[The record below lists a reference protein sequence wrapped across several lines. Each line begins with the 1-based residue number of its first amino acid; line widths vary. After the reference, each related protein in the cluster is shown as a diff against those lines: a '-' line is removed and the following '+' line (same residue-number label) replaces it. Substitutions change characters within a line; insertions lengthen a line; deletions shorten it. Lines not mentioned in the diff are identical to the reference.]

1 MSLVH
6 PAEIDSSSQSS
17 LLRGIPLLQHSFRS
31 TSGPPNRLRQVNMK
45 IASSVGALLL
55 ASTALAAPAPSKMTQ
70 RRHERLAKRLANKHK
85 TNPPLAVNHTSMGDT
100 IAVNSPGFVQYDSN
114 WAGAVIV
121 SSGITEVTG
130 TFTIPTVQEPSGG
143 NSNTEYG
150 AAAWVGIDGD
160 TCQSAILQTGVE
172 FLVEG
177 DSTAYEAWYE
187 WYPNYSY
194 NFNNFDVSPGDQIK
208 ATVKATSLD
217 SGTATLE
224 NLSTGSSVTHTFKN
238 EASEGSLC
246 ETNAEWIVEVSIL
259 HSRERCLPQVY
270 LRRLR
275 ISSRATASYRSQTSA
290 PSLSPTAPTYTTAPP
305 PASPAPPSLMLSRTA
320 RWRRAVERPALRRC
334 TVTTSARKIN
344 D

>member
-1 MSLVH
+1 
-6 PAEIDSSSQSS
+6 
-17 LLRGIPLLQHSFRS
+17 
-31 TSGPPNRLRQVNMK
+31 MK
-45 IASSVGALLL
+45 LTSSVGALLL
-55 ASTALAAPAPSKMTQ
+55 ASTALAAPAPSKLTQ

-85 TNPPLAVNHTSMGDT
+85 TNPPLAVNHTSMKDT
-100 IAVNSPGFVQYDSN
+100 VAVNSPGFVEYDSN

-130 TFTIPTVQEPSGG
+130 TFTIPTVKEPSGG
-143 NSNTEYG
+143 NSNTMYG

-194 NFNNFDVSPGDQIK
+194 NFDNFDVSPGDQIK

-246 ETNAEWIVEVSIL
+246 ETNAEWIVEDFESGDSLVPFANFGSVTFTD
-259 HSRERCLPQVY
+259 C
-270 LRRLR
+270 
-275 ISSRATASYRSQTSA
+275 SY
-290 PSLSPTAPTYTTAPP
+290 
-305 PASPAPPSLMLSRTA
+305 
-320 RWRRAVERPALRRC
+320 VHDG
-334 TVTTSARKIN
+334 TTSGVSGATILDVEQN
-344 D
+344 GQVETSCGTSGSSEVYCDYTG